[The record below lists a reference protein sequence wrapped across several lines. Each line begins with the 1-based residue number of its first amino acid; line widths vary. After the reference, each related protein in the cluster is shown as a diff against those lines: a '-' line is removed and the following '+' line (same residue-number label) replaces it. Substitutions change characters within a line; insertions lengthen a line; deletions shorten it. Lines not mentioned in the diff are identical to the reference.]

1 MKQDYYRIVGVLLVA
16 LLLGLLIGHV
26 YACLFLGLLVYIY
39 WQYKT
44 TNQLLLWMQHKR
56 DVDAPNMPG
65 LFDAIAK
72 QFEYVQL
79 HNEQRKKKL
88 ASFLRR
94 FREATQ
100 ALPDGIVVLGE
111 NDEIEWANDK
121 AEEYLGIRNSQ
132 DRGQRIVN
140 LIRHPSLI
148 RFMKEAQGTDRGFEK
163 SLELISPISKDI
175 HLELRLVDYG
185 DSEKLLVAR
194 DITKI
199 YRINRMRTDFIANAS
214 HELRTPLT
222 VISGYLESFED
233 DLSGQEPDEIRTRIR
248 QMRNQTER
256 MRRLIEDLLKLSSLE
271 TTEQLTHKETVR
283 VPDLLANIVEEAKT
297 ISGVVKHEFDIEI
310 DQKLWIEGDRNQ
322 IYSAISNVVFNAV
335 QHTPDKGRITLRWFL
350 GREGDAV
357 FEVIDT
363 GEGISAD
370 HIPRITERFY
380 RVDRGRSREKGGTG
394 LGLAI
399 VKHILAKHNTRL
411 EVESRL
417 SAGSV
422 FRFRFPR
429 ALVIRK
435 DIIADR
441 PAREQAVKV

>member
-1 MKQDYYRIVGVLLVA
+1 MKQDYYRLAGYLLVA
-16 LLLGLLIGHV
+16 LLFGLVTGRIF
-26 YACLFLGLLVYIY
+26 ACLFLGLLIFVYK
-39 WQYKT
+39 QYRT
-44 TNQLLLWMQHKR
+44 TSQLLTWMQHKR
-56 DVDAPNMPG
+56 DVEPPDMPG
-65 LFDAIAK
+65 LIDVIARQFDYL
-72 QFEYVQL
+72 QV
-79 HNEQRKKKL
+79 HNEQRRKKL

-94 FREATQ
+94 FKEATQ
-100 ALPDGIVVLGE
+100 ALPDAIVVLGE

-121 AEEYLGIRNSQ
+121 AEEYLGIRSTQ

-148 RFMKEAQGTDRGFEK
+148 RFMKEIKNSESGGEK
-163 SLELISPISKDI
+163 SLELVSPVNKDI
-175 HLELRLVDYG
+175 HLELRVVLYG
-185 DSEKLLVAR
+185 DAGKLVVAR

-222 VISGYLESFED
+222 VISGYLESLDED
-233 DLSGQEPDEIRTRIR
+233 LGGENDAGRTRIK

-271 TTEQLTHKETVR
+271 TAEHPVHKEAVR
-283 VPDLLANIVEEAKT
+283 VPDLLINIIEEARA
-297 ISGVVKHEFDIEI
+297 ISGVVKHEYQVDA
-310 DQKLWIEGDRNQ
+310 DQGLWIEGDRNQ

-335 QHTPDKGRITLRWFL
+335 QHTPDQGRITIRWFL
-350 GREGDAV
+350 NKAGEAI

-399 VKHILAKHNTRL
+399 VKHILAKHGTRL
-411 EVESRL
+411 EVESKL
-417 SAGSV
+417 GAGSV
-422 FRFRFPR
+422 FRFRFPKS
-429 ALVIRK
+429 LVLQKDVLSERK
-435 DIIADR
+435 VLEKA
-441 PAREQAVKV
+441 AKF